1 MREFCCSLIVEVKKT
16 EMEMG
21 FDGFLF
27 LSIDVLVY
35 GHDLDG
41 RDLLF
46 CLFCVLFIASLIVLY
61 TYMT

>member
-1 MREFCCSLIVEVKKT
+1 MRSVVLSWLEVKKT

-27 LSIDVLVY
+27 LSIDVLVS
-35 GHDLDG
+35 GHDLDWS
-41 RDLLF
+41 DLFF
-46 CLFCVLFIASLIVLY
+46 CLFFFVLFIAPLIVLY

>member
-1 MREFCCSLIVEVKKT
+1 
-16 EMEMG
+16 MG